1 MVISK
6 NAFSDKPADS
16 QATFRHIL
24 TSMSE
29 PGVISTLT
37 ASGDFGNMPASMA
50 AIGQTLADATTS
62 IYLSP
67 SLLVNNDT
75 IDNIKF
81 YIESSITDKKEKSDF
96 AFINYDDLE
105 SSYKSFDNFSQ
116 GNHEYPELSATI
128 IVGVD
133 SFEAGQK
140 IKMTGPGIEVE
151 RIMQLGNVSSD
162 FLEYLVNRAPKFP
175 LGLDFIFTC
184 GNKILC
190 LPKTTKLEIL

>member
-1 MVISK
+1 MTISK
-6 NAFSDKPADS
+6 NAFSDKPVDS
-16 QATFRHIL
+16 QTTFRHIL

-37 ASGDFGNMPASMA
+37 ASGSFGKMSASMA
-50 AIGQTLADATTS
+50 SIGQTLADATTS

-67 SLLVNNDT
+67 NLLVDNDA

-81 YIESSITDKKEKSDF
+81 YIESPITDEKEKSDF
-96 AFINYDDLE
+96 AFINNDDLE
-105 SSYKSFDNFSQ
+105 SSYKDFVNFPQ
-116 GNHEYPELSATI
+116 GNNEYPELSTTI

-140 IKMTGPGIEVE
+140 IKMTGPGIESE
-151 RIMQLGNVSSD
+151 RTMQLGNVSSEY
-162 FLEYLVNRAPKFP
+162 LEYLVNRAPKFP

-184 GNKILC
+184 GDKILC
-190 LPKTTKLEIL
+190 LPKTTKLEVL